1 MFSNNNKIINTRNLN
16 LLIDIIIIDQ
26 VYNTKCLDVI
36 INSKLKW
43 HYHIKT
49 ISSKVSKSIVII
61 LSMIRKNVP
70 ND

>member
-1 MFSNNNKIINTRNLN
+1 MFSNKNKIINTRNLN

-26 VYNTKCLDVI
+26 VYNTKCLFVI

-43 HYHIKT
+43 HDHIKT
-49 ISSKVSKSIVII
+49 ISSKVSKSIGI